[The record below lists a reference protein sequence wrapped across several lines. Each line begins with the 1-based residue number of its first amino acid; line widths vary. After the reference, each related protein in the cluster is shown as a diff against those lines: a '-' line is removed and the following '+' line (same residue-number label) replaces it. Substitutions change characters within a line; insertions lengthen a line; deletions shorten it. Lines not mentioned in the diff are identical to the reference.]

1 MEISVCRTGPF
12 QVNTF
17 IVPLSSTE
25 AFVVD
30 VGGNVQTVCSLLKQ
44 KGLRPAALICTH
56 GHFDH
61 ILGLCDF
68 HKKFPE
74 VPIAIHKNEENCLG
88 KKGNQLLLRDLSLFG
103 LDDYISFK
111 DNLPEPDFL
120 LKDGDFLDSIPA
132 LKNIP
137 SSKQWRVIHTPG
149 HTVGSICLYNEAE
162 KVLISGD
169 TLFYGSWGRTDLP
182 GGSEVEIQRSL
193 RNLNKLPA
201 DTVVYPGHDYYGFM
215 LKDNP

>member
-12 QVNTF
+12 KVNTF

-30 VGGNVQTVCSLLKQ
+30 IGGNVQSVCNILKER
-44 KGLRPAALICTH
+44 GLIPVALICTH

-68 HKKFPE
+68 HKNFPD
-74 VPIAIHKNEENCLG
+74 VPIAIHKNESNCLG
-88 KKGNQLLLRDLSLFG
+88 NTGKQILLRDLSLFG
-103 LDDYISFK
+103 LDDFISFT
-111 DNLPEPDFL
+111 DNLPEADFL
-120 LKDGDFLDSIPA
+120 LNDGDFLDSISV

-137 SSKQWRVIHTPG
+137 AAKQWRVIHTPG
-149 HTVGSICLYNEAE
+149 HTVGSICLYNESE
-162 KVLISGD
+162 KTLISGD
-169 TLFYGSWGRTDLP
+169 TLFFGTWGRTDLP
-182 GGSEVEIQRSL
+182 GGSETEIQRSL
-193 RNLNKLPA
+193 SNLNKLPA

-215 LKDNP
+215 LKDNL